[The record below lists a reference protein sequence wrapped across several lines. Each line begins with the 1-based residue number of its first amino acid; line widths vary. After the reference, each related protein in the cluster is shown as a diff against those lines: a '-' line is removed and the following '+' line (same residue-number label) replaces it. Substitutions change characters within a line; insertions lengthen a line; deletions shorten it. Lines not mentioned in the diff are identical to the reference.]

1 MKKYL
6 QFVGAL
12 IILLAA
18 GYIFLVHTVM
28 PKYIKQA
35 IPQMQQLAA
44 EYINGSVSIGGLK
57 WEGGLTAELTDVV
70 VKDAKGEKVAEL
82 PRTVLTL
89 RPWLAMQKPER
100 ALSRIDVMRPKIYL
114 TMNDKNKWNMQN
126 LLKPSDSEKTP
137 FYGTLAVDKGELV
150 VTMPQ
155 GKWQFGVEGNIN
167 GGANPDFAV
176 DLSVTSGADKLK
188 LTGTMT
194 TKGEGRMKLTGDKLA
209 LAPYAALAKQYGN
222 VDELQGGLGK
232 LALIYVNK
240 NGKQR
245 FSGEVK
251 LAALRGKLSL
261 AGEQH
266 SLQLDGLVR
275 ADENLVSVSS
285 LDALVDGQKLHL
297 EGEADLRNTDSPS
310 GFGVLSSDALA
321 YKGYKAEKL
330 RVPFDVSKDV
340 VQLHDVSAQYGG
352 GTITANGTY
361 DLKEQVLTAD
371 AQLQQV
377 TQSLPGKQQEQVHIN
392 GKLAVL
398 AKLVQDKLTL
408 HAAAD
413 TMDISWRSLKLN
425 RLAFDGSYDS
435 KGLVIDDLS
444 FFADGGGTLAA
455 KGRVAKDGALAV
467 HGRMADFPI
476 DSVLAAAGQDGR
488 GLCSTGFDV
497 GGTLDA
503 PEFSGMVQLT

>member
-1 MKKYL
+1 MVKCHEKYL

-35 IPQMQQLAA
+35 IPQMQQLATK
-44 EYINGSVSIGGLK
+44 YINGSVSIGGLK

-126 LLKPSDSEKTP
+126 LLKPSDSEETP

-188 LTGTMT
+188 LAGTMT

-232 LALIYVNK
+232 LALLYVNK

-245 FSGEVK
+245 FSGEAK
-251 LAALRGKLSL
+251 LAALSGKLSL

-285 LDALVDGQKLHL
+285 IDALVDGQNLHL

-310 GFGVLSSDALA
+310 GFGVLSSDTLA
-321 YKGYKAEKL
+321 YKGYKAESCVCRLMCL
-330 RVPFDVSKDV
+330 R
-340 VQLHDVSAQYGG
+340 
-352 GTITANGTY
+352 T
-361 DLKEQVLTAD
+361 
-371 AQLQQV
+371 
-377 TQSLPGKQQEQVHIN
+377 
-392 GKLAVL
+392 
-398 AKLVQDKLTL
+398 
-408 HAAAD
+408 
-413 TMDISWRSLKLN
+413 W
-425 RLAFDGSYDS
+425 
-435 KGLVIDDLS
+435 
-444 FFADGGGTLAA
+444 
-455 KGRVAKDGALAV
+455 
-467 HGRMADFPI
+467 
-476 DSVLAAAGQDGR
+476 
-488 GLCSTGFDV
+488 CSC
-497 GGTLDA
+497 
-503 PEFSGMVQLT
+503 MM